1 MKHRT
6 TSSSL
11 SEFSELK
18 QRILAFERQLAALRH
33 NDDASS
39 VAGKYTAADNKPD
52 LDVISENG
60 FTESAAQLQIIP
72 ESCEKTWPEFMN
84 KYAGESK
91 EYAIEVLPEEPDY
104 YHPKK
109 EATKPDRK
117 HGRSRAAV
125 AISGS
130 KAEAKHPV
138 PLNGRRSV
146 PSRIRIN
153 STLILKNLKNLHEHI
168 DPSTSLVMMRP
179 FKFLVHYEAQIRE
192 SVRALE
198 QQLDSTDANASSDAF
213 SSPHESPISNGKEVL
228 QETIEH
234 MRCLTDF
241 MDRDIRPTLTY
252 LENTSNGK
260 IHFYDLWYIFKP
272 GVDIHMP
279 LRVQDTSV
287 TVDALETTPETFQGR
302 YNQVWRVTG
311 TSGGRPNL
319 SAAQNRST
327 ILRSNPFRVDMYY
340 IDFHG
345 RYFRPTVHT
354 FEIMPF
360 KGERDIN
367 SLEFYPER
375 YMAKSQQQETLN
387 AHLEKGKVI
396 FDTMARSFTH
406 FFYQGPTVM
415 VHPCGCKI
423 EDGPIIQEYIESEV
437 IVDFKMTLR
446 KYPLWRPPREPWKDP
461 VIERKELQETFPVQY
476 WTDHR
481 KTKLES
487 TEYDQVYN
495 DYFIDR
501 ERALNF
507 QNAEQIFAPI
517 PSGWL
522 SNESMVPDQD
532 ISLYPGRVFCFIL
545 RTRTFGKLFW
555 GILLDF
561 NGQRLYA
568 QLLFGSGAS
577 SR

>member
-179 FKFLVHYEAQIRE
+179 FKFFG
-192 SVRALE
+192 S
-198 QQLDSTDANASSDAF
+198 
-213 SSPHESPISNGKEVL
+213 
-228 QETIEH
+228 
-234 MRCLTDF
+234 
-241 MDRDIRPTLTY
+241 
-252 LENTSNGK
+252 
-260 IHFYDLWYIFKP
+260 
-272 GVDIHMP
+272 
-279 LRVQDTSV
+279 
-287 TVDALETTPETFQGR
+287 
-302 YNQVWRVTG
+302 
-311 TSGGRPNL
+311 
-319 SAAQNRST
+319 
-327 ILRSNPFRVDMYY
+327 LRSSN
-340 IDFHG
+340 
-345 RYFRPTVHT
+345 
-354 FEIMPF
+354 
-360 KGERDIN
+360 KGIC
-367 SLEFYPER
+367 S
-375 YMAKSQQQETLN
+375 
-387 AHLEKGKVI
+387 
-396 FDTMARSFTH
+396 
-406 FFYQGPTVM
+406 
-415 VHPCGCKI
+415 
-423 EDGPIIQEYIESEV
+423 
-437 IVDFKMTLR
+437 
-446 KYPLWRPPREPWKDP
+446 
-461 VIERKELQETFPVQY
+461 
-476 WTDHR
+476 
-481 KTKLES
+481 
-487 TEYDQVYN
+487 
-495 DYFIDR
+495 
-501 ERALNF
+501 
-507 QNAEQIFAPI
+507 
-517 PSGWL
+517 
-522 SNESMVPDQD
+522 
-532 ISLYPGRVFCFIL
+532 
-545 RTRTFGKLFW
+545 
-555 GILLDF
+555 
-561 NGQRLYA
+561 
-568 QLLFGSGAS
+568 S
-577 SR
+577 SRTATGQY